1 MQYSRISQPLLNIT
15 LYALLI
21 LGTATRA
28 VAQED
33 VHVKVA
39 KFSILLEAAGDEIK
53 FTCSDGC
60 AWKQLS
66 FGTSVKGEPQAVDQF
81 GMTTIPRNAL
91 KEDPMLSNFLFTIK
105 RTKEGVTLEGKEGT
119 FWPSLTFD
127 YVGGKCVRPID
138 GWGVTESKKE

>member
-1 MQYSRISQPLLNIT
+1 MKYPRISQPLLKIT

-21 LGTATRA
+21 LGTSSSV

-39 KFSILLEAAGDEIK
+39 KFSILVETTPDEIK
-53 FTCSDGC
+53 LTCNDGC
-60 AWKQLS
+60 TWKQLS
-66 FGTSVKGEPQAVDQF
+66 FSSSINGDPQAVDQF
-81 GMTTIPRNAL
+81 GWTTIPRNAL
-91 KEDPMLSNFLFTIK
+91 KEDPRLSNFLFTVK

-138 GWGVTESKKE
+138 GWGVTDQKGK